1 MPYNLSALPADADDI
16 KRYLRR
22 DLPCAALPRC
32 PSPRRRHARDV
43 RYVGGFYGNASE
55 EAMLRELANNG
66 PVPRAILAQFW
77 RNSAQFCA
85 QFSHARLSSRCRSRW
100 ASMRTPS

>member
-66 PVPRAILAQFW
+66 PVPRAIRRTSV
-77 RNSAQFCA
+77 RNSGAILRNSLTRA
-85 QFSHARLSSRCRSRW
+85 PSSRYRSRW

>member
-66 PVPRAILAQFW
+66 PVPRAIRRTSGALL
-77 RNSAQFCA
+77 AQFCA
-85 QFSHARLSSRCRSRW
+85 QFSDARLSSRYRSRW

>member
-66 PVPRAILAQFW
+66 PVRRAIQAQK
-77 RNSAQFCA
+77 NIYQLLCQKILILTSEEI
-85 QFSHARLSSRCRSRW
+85 H
-100 ASMRTPS
+100 